1 MTISPLP
8 WLPLPA
14 TFDQVARVVG
24 RGSEQG
30 ARATAAEELA
40 AMHRAAAAGARAAAW
55 VRRLAG
61 RQAAAAHGRALE
73 ETARA
78 LARASS
84 HDVVRGEGRLDDR
97 EYRTLTGAVVL
108 GTGNAGGP
116 PDLHPGERTALLAA
130 CALTVAMPAT
140 AADRR
145 ARELPLLADELTE
158 TIAAGERAGAARAAR
173 TTATDAARLVLG
185 GSGDGECPRARQ
197 AHRGLT
203 ERAFYVFELVLA
215 HQGSHDE
222 DARRQAL
229 TTALGP
235 AARGTAA
242 VALLRVADDP
252 ALGLDDDRRH
262 HLTRL
267 AAELDPRT
275 TRDLTGRT
283 RR

>member
-24 RGSEQG
+24 RGFEQG
-30 ARATAAEELA
+30 ARATAGEELA

-73 ETARA
+73 GTARVI
-78 LARASS
+78 ARASS
-84 HDVVRGEGRLDDR
+84 QDVVGGAGRLDEQ
-97 EYRTLTGAVVL
+97 EYRSLTAAVVL
-108 GTGNAGGP
+108 GAAGTAAP

-130 CALTVAMPAT
+130 CALTAAMPST

-145 ARELPLLADELTE
+145 AEELPLLADELTE
-158 TIAAGERAGAARAAR
+158 TVASGERAGAARAAR
-173 TTATDAARLVLG
+173 QKAVDGARLALG
-185 GSGDGECPRARQ
+185 IDDSADPRARH
-197 AHRGLT
+197 AHRGVT

-215 HQGSHDE
+215 HQGSQDE

-235 AARGTAA
+235 AGRGAA
-242 VALLRVADDP
+242 AAALLRVADDP

-262 HLTRL
+262 HLARL
-267 AAELDPRT
+267 AADLDPRT
-275 TRDLTGRT
+275 TRDLTGRP
-283 RR
+283 RI

>member
-24 RGSEQG
+24 RGFEQG
-30 ARATAAEELA
+30 ARAAAGEDLA

-73 ETARA
+73 QTARA

-84 HDVVRGEGRLDDR
+84 QDVVRGEGRLDEQ
-97 EYRTLTGAVVL
+97 EYRTLAGTAVL
-108 GTGNAGGP
+108 GAGNTGGP

-140 AADRR
+140 APDRR
-145 ARELPLLADELTE
+145 SAELPLLADELTG
-158 TIAAGERAGAARAAR
+158 TVASGERAGAARAAR
-173 TTATDAARLVLG
+173 RAAADGGRLALG
-185 GSGDGECPRARQ
+185 ADDHDPRARR
-197 AHRGLT
+197 AHRGIT
-203 ERAFYVFELVLA
+203 ERAFYVFELDLA
-215 HQGSHDE
+215 HQGGHDE
-222 DARRQAL
+222 DARRRAL
-229 TTALGP
+229 ATALAPVGRG
-235 AARGTAA
+235 AAAA
-242 VALLRVADDP
+242 ALLRVADDP
-252 ALGLDDDRRH
+252 ALGLDGDQRH

-267 AAELDPRT
+267 AADLDPRT

-283 RR
+283 PA